1 MNFARCLVVILISLF
16 GTVVSTA
23 SFGQVIHWPSDTFQT
38 LTGQE
43 FTPQQIR
50 SHTATVVLFLDP
62 DCPVTQKYGAT
73 IRKLREEWESKDINV
88 VAVYP
93 VVNIDNSTIAEFA
106 QAYRYDFS
114 HLPDP
119 QQQLAKQLTARTTP
133 EAFLLDSLGQVRYR
147 GAIDNW
153 FYELGRYRRV
163 VTEHYLKDALA
174 AYLQGEPILLAKTE
188 AVGCL
193 IGTAMTE
200 EPHHGHH

>member
-1 MNFARCLVVILISLF
+1 MNVAHCLAVMLISLY
-16 GTVVSTA
+16 GTVFSTA
-23 SFGQVIHWPSDTFQT
+23 SFGQVIHWPPDTLPT
-38 LTGQE
+38 LAGQK
-43 FTPQQIR
+43 FTPHQIR
-50 SHTATVVLFLDP
+50 SQAATVVLFLDP

-73 IRKLREEWESKDINV
+73 IRELRKEWESKGVNV
-88 VAVYP
+88 IAVYP
-93 VVNIDNSTIAEFA
+93 VVNIDSSTVAEFA
-106 QAYRYDFS
+106 QVYRYDFS

-119 QQQLAKQLTARTTP
+119 QQQLAKQLTAHTTP

-163 VTEHYLKDALA
+163 VTKHYLKDALI
-174 AYLQGEPILLAKTE
+174 AYLQGEPIAVAKTE
-188 AVGCL
+188 AIGCL